1 MLPRGKENLERLQMG
16 SALALMSKVFVVCST
31 SGFFYFIF
39 LFGLKVKFDLLQSI
53 RKLFFSML
61 LFEDRCS
68 ET

>member
-1 MLPRGKENLERLQMG
+1 MG